1 MENID
6 LLQDQKEETLLLS
19 DSNLN
24 FEDLHARLRRVDSIV
39 IDPMKME
46 KNWQGKSFC
55 NRQGRYGKW

>member
-46 KNWQGKSFC
+46 KN
-55 NRQGRYGKW
+55 